1 MTEEHIINIDSMRC
15 PFPFPLLF
23 SHPGNVR
30 YRGLVKKY
38 QRLYLKAKRRD
49 KPKIARLIVDTIRR
63 KHGRFLKRDMIS
75 NAWLDVGNNKAREKT
90 SQALREGAPEL
101 RNEDNRDE
109 PSEEDPAPQPARV
122 KKRKR
127 TLKVNGE
134 DVAPLV
140 SPTPSSSSLV
150 VDEEDA
156 AAVFSSPY
164 SRRGS
169 DDSRGPRLKILKA
182 RLMCNETLED

>member
-1 MTEEHIINIDSMRC
+1 M
-15 PFPFPLLF
+15 
-23 SHPGNVR
+23 R

-63 KHGRFLKRDMIS
+63 KNGRFLKKDMS
-75 NAWLDVGNNKAREKT
+75 ANTWLDVGNNKAREKT

-101 RNEDNRDE
+101 RNEDKDRTDMDDE
-109 PSEEDPAPQPARV
+109 APATQPLIS
-122 KKRKR
+122 KKRNRASKISR
-127 TLKVNGE
+127 NG
-134 DVAPLV
+134 DIGTPIV
-140 SPTPSSSSLV
+140 SPTPSSSALV
-150 VDEEDA
+150 AEDEDA
-156 AAVFSSPY
+156 SEWKSPY

-169 DDSRGPRLKILKA
+169 DASRGPRLKILKS